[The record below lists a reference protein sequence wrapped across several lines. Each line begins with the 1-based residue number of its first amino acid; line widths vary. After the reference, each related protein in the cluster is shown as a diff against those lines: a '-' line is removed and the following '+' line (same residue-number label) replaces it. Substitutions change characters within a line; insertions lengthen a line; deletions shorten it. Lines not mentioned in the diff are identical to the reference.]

1 MSEDLSDVIVKLL
14 ILGDISVG
22 KSSIMNS
29 YLRIPFNS
37 NIPSTIGID
46 YKINSTTYKGRK
58 IKVQIWDSAGQER
71 FKCYTKIYYRGTHG
85 IILVY
90 DVNDLN
96 SIENLSTWIKEM
108 KYEFEDREIIVLGNK
123 IDLYDDIKLPEVDTF
138 RYQHC
143 LVSAKNSEGI
153 SGPIDA
159 MVKRIARELIFPKT
173 ESDSSGSGSQS
184 FSIFPIVLKPE
195 KEKSKCCN

>member
-1 MSEDLSDVIVKLL
+1 MSEDLPDVMVKLL
-14 ILGDISVG
+14 ILGDMSVG
-22 KSSIMNS
+22 KSSILNS
-29 YLRIPFNS
+29 YLRIPFNT

-58 IKVQIWDSAGQER
+58 IKVQLWDSAGQER
-71 FKCYTKIYYRGTHG
+71 FKCYTKIYYRGAHG

-90 DVNDLN
+90 DVNDKE
-96 SIENLSTWIKEM
+96 SVENLSTWMKEM
-108 KYEFEDREIIVLGNK
+108 KNEFEDRCVIVFGNK

-138 RYQHC
+138 KYPHH

-159 MVKRIARELIFPKT
+159 MVKKIARELIFPKT
-173 ESDSSGSGSQS
+173 ESDSSGSQS
-184 FSIFPIVLKPE
+184 FSIFPIVITPE
-195 KEKSKCCN
+195 KEKSTCCN